1 MSENKSEKQLVL
13 YDYPISYNCQIVR
26 LALCEK
32 EIPGETKAVDIGPLL
47 ENFRPWF
54 MRMNPKG
61 LVPVLEH
68 NGQFLTEAIDIIRY
82 LDSNFPGPKLTPPG
96 EDERVIMD
104 EWIALERGF
113 PEGDFTYGLVE
124 QGTGK
129 IVSKDMERRKKL
141 LNDYMLKN
149 PDLAAAY
156 KTKIQHVIDWQ
167 DRLRDQTM
175 VDGLIE
181 KLDGMLDKLEER
193 VQGRDYILDSGYS
206 LADVVWTAF
215 LGRLEML
222 GFKRLWSFGA
232 RPNLENYYIR
242 LKQRPSFRR
251 APIFLKSAISSV
263 LISACRAFWP
273 QILAALGI
281 VAAIIAALVIL
292 T

>member
-1 MSENKSEKQLVL
+1 MSESKTEKQLVL

-32 EIPGETKAVDIGPLL
+32 GIPGQTKAVDIGPLL

-54 MRMNPKG
+54 MRINPKG
-61 LVPVLEH
+61 LVPVIEH
-68 NGQFLTEAIDIIRY
+68 NGRFLTEAIDIIRY

-96 EDERVIMD
+96 DDERAIMD

-129 IVSKDMERRKKL
+129 IVAKDMERRKKQ

-149 PDLAAAY
+149 PDLAVAY
-156 KTKIQHVIDWQ
+156 QTKIQHVIDWQ
-167 DRLRDQTM
+167 DRLRDQTL

-181 KLDGMLDKLEER
+181 KLGGMLEKLEER
-193 VQGRDYILDSGYS
+193 VQGREYILDSGYS

-242 LKQRPSFRR
+242 LKRRPSFLR
-251 APIFLKSAISSV
+251 APIFLKSSIWSV
-263 LISACRAFWP
+263 IISACRAFWP
-273 QILAALGI
+273 QILAALGV
-281 VAAIIAALVIL
+281 VAAIIAVLVIL